1 MAPRIV
7 SQGTGAGYTTVPYHW
22 SVLLLLFLKP
32 LLINL
37 YLTGLGKA
45 GCPVSCVAF
54 LAHMDTFAAL
64 VRERKKTVFSG
75 KACCVVILFTLKI

>member
-32 LLINL
+32 LLIDL

-45 GCPVSCVAF
+45 GCPVSYVAF
-54 LAHMDTFAAL
+54 LAHMDTSL
-64 VRERKKTVFSG
+64 LSSERERRQSSQG
-75 KACCVVILFTLKI
+75 KPVDISFTLKF